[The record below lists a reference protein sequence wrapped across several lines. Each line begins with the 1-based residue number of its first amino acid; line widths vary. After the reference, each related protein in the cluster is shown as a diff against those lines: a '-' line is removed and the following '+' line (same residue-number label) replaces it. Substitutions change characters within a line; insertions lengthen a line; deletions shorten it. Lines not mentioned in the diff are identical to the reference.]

1 MSNYRPAIIGSLL
14 LILFLISGIWL
25 VTSYVDKERNRDL
38 FKWQDRL
45 AILAESQKRAIE
57 DWLDEQIS
65 NLEEL
70 AQNPLVQISLTMSLQ
85 EGELSEAQLGQ
96 VGHLR
101 NLVIATARR
110 AEVFE
115 QTESISSNQR
125 DSSQDGIG
133 IFDANNKPSISTRGF
148 PVHDKYIE
156 AAIALARKSAST
168 RVYGI
173 YRNENREPRLII
185 AVPVKPIQA
194 EIGKTA
200 HAGYVVA
207 VINPKHS
214 LYQMTSQHW
223 LTTTTDET
231 VLLSGDH
238 ARTVYLSP
246 LAGEYQLF
254 HEAPRSN
261 EQLAA
266 NFVRNRTGDFGR
278 LHDYRGE
285 EVLATGRTIDRTDW
299 LLLQKIDV
307 SEALSESRSH
317 QEFVLTVFLLAL
329 FVITISFIAIWRHAT
344 SVRLQKTSAVLA
356 AKTALLNAVG
366 DNIRDYI
373 FLLGP
378 DENIQ
383 FINKKLSN
391 GVGIP
396 FEEIVGRSM
405 HHIFSI
411 ETTERLLSV
420 KNMSS
425 GGDIKNKVMRLMIAE
440 NDSIY
445 HVSSVTLAK
454 GDYKDSV
461 LFVLH
466 DIAEL
471 KQAQDRHNRLLEG
484 IIATLVYATDMHDP
498 HCAHHSQ
505 RTREVAVAIA
515 RAMNLDEDSIETL
528 SMAALLANIGKLY
541 LPREILTKLDP
552 LTAEEEELLQGHV
565 KHSVE
570 IIKDLEFDGPVVE
583 IIEQKNERPDGKGYP
598 VGLRGDNILQEA
610 KIIAAANAFV
620 AMSSAR
626 AYRQGL
632 PVKDVLDAMLSQADH
647 AYDRSVIAAL
657 FHVAE
662 NRSDWKN
669 WQQVDV
675 PND

>member
-1 MSNYRPAIIGSLL
+1 M
-14 LILFLISGIWL
+14 LILFLTGGVWL
-25 VTSYVDKERNRDL
+25 VTSYVDKERDRDL

-70 AQNPLVQISLTMSLQ
+70 AQNPLVQISLSMSMQ
-85 EGELSEAQLGQ
+85 EGEPSEAQLGQ

-101 NLVIATARR
+101 NLVVATARR

-115 QTESISSNQR
+115 QPENVTSNQR

-133 IFDANNKPSISTRGF
+133 IFDSNNNPTISTRGF
-148 PVHDKYIE
+148 PVHDKHIE
-156 AAIALARKSAST
+156 TAIALARGSAST

-173 YRNENREPRLII
+173 YRNEHREPRLII
-185 AVPVKPIQA
+185 AVPVRPIQA
-194 EIGKTA
+194 DVGNTG

-214 LYQMTSQHW
+214 LYQLTSQHW
-223 LTTTTDET
+223 LTTMTDET
-231 VLLSGDH
+231 VLLSGDNVK
-238 ARTVYLSP
+238 TVYLSP
-246 LAGEYQLF
+246 LSGDHQIF

-266 NFVRNRTGDFGR
+266 NFIRNRTGDFDLLR
-278 LHDYRGE
+278 DYRGV
-285 EVLATGRTIDRTDW
+285 EVLVTGRTIDRTDW

-307 SEALSESRSH
+307 SEALSESRTH
-317 QEFVLTVFLLAL
+317 QGFVLTVFLLAL
-329 FVITISFIAIWRHAT
+329 FIITISFIAIWRHST
-344 SVRLQKTSAVLA
+344 SLRLQKTSAVLT

-383 FINKKLSN
+383 FINKKLSSS
-391 GVGIP
+391 VGIP
-396 FEEIVGRSM
+396 FEEIIGRSL

-411 ETTERLLSV
+411 ETTERLLAL
-420 KNMSS
+420 KNKAA
-425 GGDIKNKVMRLMIAE
+425 GGDIKNKVMRLVIADKE
-440 NDSIY
+440 VIY
-445 HVSSVTLAK
+445 HVSSVALAK
-454 GDYKDSV
+454 GDYKDSI

-515 RAMNLDEDSIETL
+515 HAMNLDEERIETL

-541 LPREILTKLDP
+541 LPRELLTKLDP
-552 LTAEEEELLQGHV
+552 LTTEEEELLQSHV

-570 IIKDLEFDGPVVE
+570 IIKDLEFDGPVLE
-583 IIEQKNERPDGKGYP
+583 IVEQKK
-598 VGLRGDNILQEA
+598 
-610 KIIAAANAFV
+610 
-620 AMSSAR
+620 
-626 AYRQGL
+626 
-632 PVKDVLDAMLSQADH
+632 
-647 AYDRSVIAAL
+647 
-657 FHVAE
+657 
-662 NRSDWKN
+662 
-669 WQQVDV
+669 
-675 PND
+675 